1 VAEAT
6 DIMRQHATPQGNELN
21 MKPPKVSHHLGQ
33 AGLRPPGV
41 LTLSITGACNLA
53 CCHCWVKA
61 GEASSHAHV
70 PLRSICRLVEEF
82 AAIGGHGIRITGGE
96 PLCHPRWLDILRFA
110 RSLGFETVDL
120 QTNAIL
126 LRDEHMSA
134 LQELDFPGMK
144 IQISL
149 DGVSPRTHDLVRG
162 EGAYSAA
169 LEGVARLV
177 AAGLAG
183 RISIFFTE
191 MRHNLE
197 EIPDLLALAD
207 SMGIGSVSTG
217 SMVLCGRA
225 SETSLIA
232 PPRAEQYLGLLERYE
247 NDAHFRELYD
257 RIGTVAALEWQ
268 KGGPVRQ
275 DCCTF
280 IENPY
285 LTPSGRLYPCLMCH
299 ADEYSVSGV
308 YEKGL
313 VAALAEGTPLWA
325 SLLHISSC
333 RADEIPECQECP
345 GKLFCG
351 GGCMGRAWGSCG
363 SLLAADD
370 RCGVR
375 RTIYQRADK
384 PNISSS

>member
-1 VAEAT
+1 
-6 DIMRQHATPQGNELN
+6 
-21 MKPPKVSHHLGQ
+21 MKPSEVVHQLDQ
-33 AGLRPPGV
+33 AGLRPPGM

-61 GEASSHAHV
+61 GEVSSHAHV
-70 PLRSICRLVEEF
+70 PLQAIRRIVEEH
-82 AAIGGHGIRITGGE
+82 AALGGTGVRITGGE
-96 PLCHPRWLDILRFA
+96 PLSHPHWLDILRYA
-110 RSLGFETVDL
+110 RSLGFERLAL

-126 LRDEHMSA
+126 LKGEHITA
-134 LQELDFPGMK
+134 LQELDFPGLT

-162 EGAYSAA
+162 EGAFDGA
-169 LEGVARLV
+169 LQGIARLV
-177 AAGLAG
+177 QAGLAG

-197 EIPDLLALAD
+197 EIPDLLALAAG
-207 SMGIGSVSTG
+207 MGIGSVATG

-232 PPRAEQYLGLLERYE
+232 PPGLEQYLALLERYE
-247 NDAHFRELYD
+247 NDVQFRELYD
-257 RIGTVAALEWQ
+257 KIGTVAALEWQ
-268 KGGPVRQ
+268 KGESVRQ

-313 VAALAEGTPLWA
+313 VDSLAEGAPLWA
-325 SLLHISSC
+325 SLLRISSC

-345 GKLFCG
+345 GKLFCA

-363 SLLAADD
+363 SLLATDD

-375 RTIYQRADK
+375 RAIYQRAGK
-384 PNISSS
+384 SNKI

>member
-1 VAEAT
+1 
-6 DIMRQHATPQGNELN
+6 
-21 MKPPKVSHHLGQ
+21 MKPTEVVHQLDQ

-41 LTLSITGACNLA
+41 LTMSITGACNLA

-61 GEASSHAHV
+61 GEVSSHVHV
-70 PLRSICRLVEEF
+70 PLQSVRRIVEEL
-82 AAIGGHGIRITGGE
+82 AAIGGTGVRITGGE
-96 PLCHPRWLDILRFA
+96 PLSHLHWLDILRYA
-110 RSLGFETVDL
+110 RSLDFGSISL

-126 LRDEHMSA
+126 LNDDHIYA
-134 LQELDFPGMK
+134 LQELDFPGLS

-162 EGAYSAA
+162 EGAFDGA
-169 LEGVARLV
+169 LQGIGRLV
-177 AAGLAG
+177 QAGLAA

-191 MRHNLE
+191 MRHNLG
-197 EIPDLLALAD
+197 EIPNLLEFAD
-207 SMGIGSVSTG
+207 GMGIGSVATG

-232 PPRAEQYLGLLERYE
+232 PPGPEQYLELLDRYE
-247 NDAHFRELYD
+247 NDVQFRELYD

-268 KGGPVRQ
+268 KGEPVRQ
-275 DCCTF
+275 GCCSF

-313 VAALAEGTPLWA
+313 VAALAKGAPLWA
-325 SLLHISSC
+325 SLLHISNC
-333 RADEIPECQECP
+333 RVDDIPECRECP
-345 GKLFCG
+345 GKLFCA

-375 RTIYQRADK
+375 RAIYQRK
-384 PNISSS
+384 GKSNKISS